1 LWYDRDQAEQEKKL
15 CNRTKRLLR
24 FFCKYL
30 GFDKRTEVL
39 ILNET
44 EAKDADFYLQQSKP
58 YKQYNKKLQRKL
70 GIFANR
76 CFSGKESSQ
85 QQILQVFLNESDE
98 EDVFDFVVNRN
109 CELGLQILHPRSWIR
124 GDDVDKNNDEGDEI
138 VKIYIRKLRE
148 KLKSVN

>member
-1 LWYDRDQAEQEKKL
+1 
-15 CNRTKRLLR
+15 
-24 FFCKYL
+24 
-30 GFDKRTEVL
+30 
-39 ILNET
+39 
-44 EAKDADFYLQQSKP
+44 
-58 YKQYNKKLQRKL
+58 
-70 GIFANR
+70 
-76 CFSGKESSQ
+76 
-85 QQILQVFLNESDE
+85 LQVFLNESDE